1 MKIILKESVSNLG
14 TVGDVL
20 TVRDGYG
27 RNFLVPRGLAVV
39 ADPKKIKEVEHH
51 KRALETKRLR
61 ELDKSTEIAAA
72 LSAIELKFTR
82 KSSDLDH
89 LFGSVTAADLEKA
102 IQDKG
107 FPQIN
112 RKMIVVDQPLK
123 NLGEYSVAVKLQGG
137 VKASVKVVVEKTE
150 EA

>member
-137 VKASVKVVVEKTE
+137 VKASDNVVVEKTE